1 MRHSPEL
8 SIGSPTRITVMQG
21 QAYVG
26 TGAPEVL
33 TTVLGSCIACCLY
46 DPIARVGGMNHFL
59 LAEPTPGSGTVAD
72 QNYGIFLMELLI
84 NQMMTRGGVKSR
96 MKAHI
101 YGGGNMHAGMTRIGD
116 ANARFA
122 LNFLADE
129 GIPVVRQDVGGDSAR
144 RVDFDP
150 IMGRTRC
157 RHVEKVAAPAPR
169 PIAQPAMNGG
179 DLELF

>member
-1 MRHSPEL
+1 MQYNPEL
-8 SIGSPTRITVMQG
+8 SVGSPDRITVMQG
-21 QAYVG
+21 QVYVG
-26 TGAPEVL
+26 TGAPEIL

-59 LAEPTPGSGTVAD
+59 LAEPSPGSGTVAD

-129 GIPVVRQDVGGDSAR
+129 GIPVVRQDIGGENAR

-150 IMGRTRC
+150 VLGRTRC
-157 RHVEKVAAPAPR
+157 RHVEKVAVPAPK
-169 PIAQPAMNGG
+169 PISQPAHGG